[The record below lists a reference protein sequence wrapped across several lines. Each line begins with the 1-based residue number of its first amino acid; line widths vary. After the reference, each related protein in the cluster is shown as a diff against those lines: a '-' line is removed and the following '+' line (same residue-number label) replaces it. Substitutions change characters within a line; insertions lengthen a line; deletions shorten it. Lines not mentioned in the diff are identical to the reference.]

1 LSSNPNFNSS
11 ASLQREIDCFPTEPP
26 LPHIKT
32 GTVEMEVVN
41 LVIAILETGQSFEC
55 ASDWIIGDAEEG
67 IRREFVFTGG
77 AIK

>member
-1 LSSNPNFNSS
+1 LIASSNSRN
-11 ASLQREIDCFPTEPP
+11 AQPP

-32 GTVEMEVVN
+32 GPVEMEVVN

-55 ASDWIIGDAEEG
+55 ASDWTIGDAEEG